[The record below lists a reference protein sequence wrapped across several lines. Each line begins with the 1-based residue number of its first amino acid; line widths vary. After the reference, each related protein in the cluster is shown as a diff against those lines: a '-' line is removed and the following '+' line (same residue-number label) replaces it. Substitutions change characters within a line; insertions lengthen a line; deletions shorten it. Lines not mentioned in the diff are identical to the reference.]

1 MVDTGCQRTAVGIDV
16 LSRIVNALPP
26 GMKVR
31 YEERRFQFKGV
42 GGMTTTSRVAVIPI
56 CLGHRP
62 AIIRAAILEEP
73 ADAPLLFSLPILRAL
88 EAKIDIEGHQMHLHA
103 INERVDLQ
111 YNSRGQLCI
120 RLFDFEAVHHDMN
133 NMPWK
138 PKKIDWR

>member
-1 MVDTGCQRTAVGIDV
+1 MQRRSNRAPNHVFHTTQPLGPSSQDSGHALGSPITARARAIDSPVFARSDVVESCVVDTGCQRTAVGIDV

-73 ADAPLLFSLPILRAL
+73 ADAPLLF
-88 EAKIDIEGHQMHLHA
+88 
-103 INERVDLQ
+103 
-111 YNSRGQLCI
+111 
-120 RLFDFEAVHHDMN
+120 
-133 NMPWK
+133 
-138 PKKIDWR
+138 